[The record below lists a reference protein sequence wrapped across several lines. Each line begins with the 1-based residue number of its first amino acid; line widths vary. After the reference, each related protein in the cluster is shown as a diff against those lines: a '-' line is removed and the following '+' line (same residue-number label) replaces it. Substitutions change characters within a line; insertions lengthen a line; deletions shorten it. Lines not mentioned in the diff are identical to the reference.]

1 LINVHGKEVD
11 EMTAQLSGAK
21 VGLVAYIACY
31 SKVLQII
38 EEGLD
43 EETQEKYQA
52 EAKQWSEQK
61 PPPQIQQ
68 RYVMPTIL
76 SDQN

>member
-1 LINVHGKEVD
+1 LIDVHCKEVD

-21 VGLVAYIACY
+21 AGSVAYIACY

-43 EETQEKYQA
+43 EETWEKYQA

-61 PPPQIQQ
+61 PPPWIQQ
-68 RYVMPTIL
+68 WYVMPTIL
-76 SDQN
+76 SSQN